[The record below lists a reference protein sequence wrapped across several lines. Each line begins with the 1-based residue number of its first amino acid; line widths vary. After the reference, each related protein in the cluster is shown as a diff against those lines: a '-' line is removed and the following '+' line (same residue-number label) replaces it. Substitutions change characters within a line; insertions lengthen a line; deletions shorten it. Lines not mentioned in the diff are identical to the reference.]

1 MSVNLPAS
9 FVVQTQESLP
19 KELCDDL
26 LSSLNENPNVSIRIN
41 RSKGIIPDDFRG
53 GVLNCAIPHCEDGFL
68 LDSRPLFTADP
79 AFHAGAYYVQEANSM
94 VVGELVKRLLVHFDS
109 GAVVLDLCA
118 SPGGKSTHV
127 ATHLRPGDLLVAN
140 EVISGRT
147 GTLIENL
154 CKWGQGNHV
163 VTSADA
169 KLLGEL
175 RGLFQI
181 VVADMPCSGEG
192 MFRKTP
198 DAIAEWSLENV
209 LLCASRQQ
217 RIAHDIWPSLAEGG
231 VMIYSTCTYNR
242 QENED
247 NINHIVEELGA
258 EIMEFEFPETLG
270 IVEIE
275 PGKYRMLPSKTLGE
289 GFFFAVLRKTSRE
302 KLRLP
307 KVAKMKSAKGLPLFL
322 NDEFMGYDLQ
332 DGLMVVRAGD
342 WHDYYPNLPALL
354 PGVKQT
360 GVNAGQSNKNQ
371 WKVHPE
377 YDLLAQKTMAY
388 QQIEINIHQAL
399 EYYKRAFLPVIIDQ
413 KGVVG
418 LRWNGLSLGT
428 ANAVNNGL
436 NNLWPMHWR
445 VIQNQM
451 QADSLLVNKLQSP

>member
-94 VVGELVKRLLVHFDS
+94 VVGELVKRLLVHFDP
-109 GAVVLDLCA
+109 GAVVLD
-118 SPGGKSTHV
+118 
-127 ATHLRPGDLLVAN
+127 
-140 EVISGRT
+140 
-147 GTLIENL
+147 L

-258 EIMEFEFPETLG
+258 EIMEFDFPETLG

-307 KVAKMKSAKGLPLFL
+307 KVAKMKSAKGLPFFL

>member
-1 MSVNLPAS
+1 MSLTLPIS
-9 FVVQTQESLP
+9 FVTQTQQALP
-19 KELCDDL
+19 HELSNDL
-26 LSSLNENPNVSIRIN
+26 LASLHENANVSIRIN
-41 RSKGIIPDDFRG
+41 RAKGVLPADFRND
-53 GVLNCAIPHCEDGFL
+53 VLKQVIPHCEDGFL
-68 LDSRPLFTADP
+68 LGSRPLFTADP

-94 VVGELVKRLLVHFDS
+94 VVGELVKRLLVNFEP
-109 GAVVLDLCA
+109 GAIVLDLCA

-127 ATHLRPGDLLVAN
+127 AAHLRPGDLLVAN

-169 KLLGEL
+169 KLLGEIK
-175 RGLFQI
+175 GLFHI
-181 VVADMPCSGEG
+181 VIADMPCSGEG

-198 DAIAEWSLENV
+198 EAVEEWSIENV
-209 LLCASRQQ
+209 SLCASRQQ

-247 NINHIVEELGA
+247 NVNHIIEELDA
-258 EIMEFEFPETLG
+258 EIMEFDFPENLG
-270 IVEIE
+270 IVELE
-275 PGKYRMLPSKTLGE
+275 PGKYRMLPNKTLGE
-289 GFFFAVLRKTSRE
+289 GFFFAILRKTSTE

-307 KVAKMKSAKGLPLFL
+307 KTAKMKSAKGLPPFL
-322 NDEFMGYDLQ
+322 NNEFMGYGLQ
-332 DGLMVVRAGD
+332 DGLMVVRSGI

-377 YDLLAQKTMAY
+377 YDLLTPKNTPY
-388 QQIEINIHQAL
+388 QEVKIDIHQSL
-399 EYYKRAFLPVIIDQ
+399 DYYKRAFLPVVVDS

-445 VIQNQM
+445 IIQSQM
-451 QADSLLVNKLQSP
+451 QAVSLLTNKSQPG

>member
-1 MSVNLPAS
+1 MSLKLPTP
-9 FVVQTQESLP
+9 FIERTQKVLP
-19 KELCDDL
+19 IELSNDL
-26 LSSLNENPNVSIRIN
+26 LASLQENANVSIRIN
-41 RSKGIIPDDFRG
+41 PTKGISADDFRLG
-53 GVLNCAIPHCEDGFL
+53 ILKQAIPHCEDGFL
-68 LDSRPLFTADP
+68 LESRPLFTADP

-94 VVGELVKRLLVHFDS
+94 IVGELIKRLLKHFEP

-175 RGLFQI
+175 KGLFQI
-181 VVADMPCSGEG
+181 IIADMPCSGEG

-198 DAIAEWSLENV
+198 EAVEEWSVENV
-209 LLCASRQQ
+209 SLCASRQQ
-217 RIAHDIWPSLAEGG
+217 RIAHDVWPSLAEGG
-231 VMIYSTCTYNR
+231 VMVYSTCTYNR

-247 NINHIVEELGA
+247 NVNHIVQELGA
-258 EIMEFEFPETLG
+258 EIMEFDFPENLG

-275 PGKYRMLPSKTLGE
+275 PGKYRMMPNRTLGE
-289 GFFFAVLRKTSRE
+289 GFFFALLKKTTRE

-307 KVAKMKSAKGLPLFL
+307 KVAKMKSTKGLPTFL
-322 NDEFMGYDLQ
+322 NHGFMGYDLQ
-332 DGLMVVRAGD
+332 DGLMVVRSGI
-342 WHDYYPNLPALL
+342 WHDRYPNLPALL
-354 PGVKQT
+354 PGIKQT
-360 GVNAGQSNKNQ
+360 GVNAGQNHKNQ

-377 YDLLAQKTMAY
+377 YDLLSQKTIDY
-388 QQIEINIHQAL
+388 QEVEIDIHQSL
-399 EYYKRAFLPVIIDQ
+399 EYYKRAFLPKIIGSR
-413 KGVVG
+413 GVVG

-445 VIQNQM
+445 IIQNQM
-451 QADSLLVNKLQSP
+451 RAESLMLIKPQ

>member
-1 MSVNLPAS
+1 
-9 FVVQTQESLP
+9 
-19 KELCDDL
+19 
-26 LSSLNENPNVSIRIN
+26 
-41 RSKGIIPDDFRG
+41 
-53 GVLNCAIPHCEDGFL
+53 
-68 LDSRPLFTADP
+68 
-79 AFHAGAYYVQEANSM
+79 
-94 VVGELVKRLLVHFDS
+94 
-109 GAVVLDLCA
+109 
-118 SPGGKSTHV
+118 
-127 ATHLRPGDLLVAN
+127 
-140 EVISGRT
+140 
-147 GTLIENL
+147 
-154 CKWGQGNHV
+154 
-163 VTSADA
+163 
-169 KLLGEL
+169 
-175 RGLFQI
+175 
-181 VVADMPCSGEG
+181 
-192 MFRKTP
+192 
-198 DAIAEWSLENV
+198 
-209 LLCASRQQ
+209 
-217 RIAHDIWPSLAEGG
+217 
-231 VMIYSTCTYNR
+231 
-242 QENED
+242 
-247 NINHIVEELGA
+247 
-258 EIMEFEFPETLG
+258 
-270 IVEIE
+270 
-275 PGKYRMLPSKTLGE
+275 LPSKTLGE

-322 NDEFMGYDLQ
+322 KDEFMGYDLQ